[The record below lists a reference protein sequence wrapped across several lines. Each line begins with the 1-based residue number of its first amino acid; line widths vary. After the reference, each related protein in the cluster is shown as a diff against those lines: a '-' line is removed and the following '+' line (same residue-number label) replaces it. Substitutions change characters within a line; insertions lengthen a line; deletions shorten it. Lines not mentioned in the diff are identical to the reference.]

1 MKTIYKC
8 LLVSLAAAAVIWL
21 LARRDGKWAD
31 ETEGHSIYEGLE

>member
-21 LARRDGKWAD
+21 FGRRDSAWTD
-31 ETEGHSIYEGLE
+31 ETEGCRVYEDME

>member
-21 LARRDGKWAD
+21 LARRDGAWAG
-31 ETEGHSIYEGLE
+31 ETDGCRVYDGME

>member
-21 LARRDGKWAD
+21 LAHRDGAWAN
-31 ETEGHSIYEGLE
+31 EAEGHSIYEGME